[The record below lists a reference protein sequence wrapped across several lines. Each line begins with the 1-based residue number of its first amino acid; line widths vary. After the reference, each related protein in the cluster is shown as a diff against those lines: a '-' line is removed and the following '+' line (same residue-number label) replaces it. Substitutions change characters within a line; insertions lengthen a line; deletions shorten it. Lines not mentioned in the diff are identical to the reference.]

1 MMIPQLSGVPGVAP
15 LTHSFLSALSAAGFS
30 GDTDVTYGGRLSMAT
45 DNSVYQQLPQA
56 VLFPRSVADI
66 LLLTRTAQQAEF
78 KE

>member
-45 DNSVYQQLPQA
+45 DNSVYQQ
-56 VLFPRSVADI
+56 
-66 LLLTRTAQQAEF
+66 
-78 KE
+78 